1 MTRRPDSKAVRWAIP
16 ILLVIACA
24 GAALVSG
31 QAAGVPT
38 VALGNHVVFALQLT
52 LVFFYGSLLLLVPL
66 VRALDGD
73 LPIEL
78 SLKGARWTD
87 GFQGLGEDVLAWRRE
102 AIESEFQSGVGIR
115 TEVQVL
121 REDLGEMEEV
131 QELVLDQVLGRLAEI
146 EEKVMS
152 RESRG

>member
-31 QAAGVPT
+31 RAAGVPT

-78 SLKGARWTD
+78 SLRGARWTEELH
-87 GFQGLGEDVLAWRRE
+87 GLEGEAWSLQKE
-102 AIESEFQSGVGIR
+102 
-115 TEVQVL
+115 L
-121 REDLGEMEEV
+121 MEEEIRADLSSEKGV
-131 QELVLDQVLGRLAEI
+131 AELKEQLEELEEAQGALLDQIFWRLTEI
-146 EEKVMS
+146 EEKVMN
-152 RESRG
+152 RESES